1 MKTDPASPV
10 SLSAWFQDVPNEL
23 LGRKLVDIK
32 QGQTIFSQGDDCDQ
46 VLHRQRRGQAFHRIS
61 PWQNSRP
68 LHLGPGD
75 FLGMGCLTGEKTHET
90 TAVALVRSVAVA
102 IRSAVLIR
110 LLREK
115 PPAAAEFCDYVI
127 KRYVG
132 IEREL
137 INFVLNSS
145 EKRLAR
151 ALLLLDSYSK
161 NVDPSILHTITQD
174 ALADIVGTTRSPIN
188 LFPKRF
194 KRKGYIEYDR
204 ELKIYPSLQEV
215 RS

>member
-1 MKTDPASPV
+1 M
-10 SLSAWFQDVPNEL
+10 SLPAWFQDVPNEL

-46 VLHRQRRGQAFHRIS
+46 VYYIGNGVVRLSTVS
-61 PWQNSRP
+61 PHGKTAV
-68 LHLGPGD
+68 LCILGPGD

-174 ALADIVGTTRSPIN
+174 ALADIVGTTRSPH
-188 LFPKRF
+188 
-194 KRKGYIEYDR
+194 
-204 ELKIYPSLQEV
+204 
-215 RS
+215 

>member
-1 MKTDPASPV
+1 
-10 SLSAWFQDVPNEL
+10 
-23 LGRKLVDIK
+23 
-32 QGQTIFSQGDDCDQ
+32 
-46 VLHRQRRGQAFHRIS
+46 
-61 PWQNSRP
+61 
-68 LHLGPGD
+68 
-75 FLGMGCLTGEKTHET
+75 MGCLTGEKTHET

-174 ALADIVGTTRSPIN
+174 ALADIVGTTRSPH
-188 LFPKRF
+188 
-194 KRKGYIEYDR
+194 
-204 ELKIYPSLQEV
+204 
-215 RS
+215 